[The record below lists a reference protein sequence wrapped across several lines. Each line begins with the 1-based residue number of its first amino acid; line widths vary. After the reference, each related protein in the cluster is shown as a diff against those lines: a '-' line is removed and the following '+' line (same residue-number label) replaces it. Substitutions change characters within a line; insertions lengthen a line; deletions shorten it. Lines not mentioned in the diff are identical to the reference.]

1 MARQQRGAIAVEM
14 VLILPVLLLL
24 VLGIVNFGYL
34 FGQKLALN
42 QAVREGARMAVVP
55 GTNNGADVNTTA
67 KIQSKVQG
75 GTGGL
80 IPGTVNVVVKK
91 EGGGV
96 VTQGCKSTG
105 IKVGDQLRVEATYTT
120 SGIIKM
126 PLPVIPNTVTLRSTA
141 VYRCEWQG

>member
-1 MARQQRGAIAVEM
+1 M

-34 FGQKLALN
+34 FGQKLSLN

-55 GTNNGADVNTTA
+55 GTNNGTDVDTTA
-67 KIQSKVQG
+67 EIRSKVQG

-80 IPGTVNVVVKK
+80 IPGTVSVVVKNQALFDPNDPTK
-91 EGGGV
+91 GV
-96 VTQGCKSTG
+96 VTQGCKSAG
-105 IKVGDQLRVEATYTT
+105 MKVGDQLRVEATYLTG
-120 SGIIKM
+120 GIITM
-126 PLPVIPNTVTLRSTA
+126 PLPVLPNTVTLKSAA